1 MFIIRLTLQRLR
13 PAILHQTLSRLDKLF
28 MAAKLGGNVKGLRC
42 YQDLNEMVF
51 GRCDGISD
59 PVIGPSLAIE
69 PGRQVPHLQQHQ
81 QEVVLDSGAFG
92 PQTQ

>member
-1 MFIIRLTLQRLR
+1 
-13 PAILHQTLSRLDKLF
+13 

-51 GRCDGISD
+51 GRCDGTSD

-81 QEVVLDSGAFG
+81 Q
-92 PQTQ
+92 